1 METPILFLLVLNNDN
16 DSRRRQKKCQRHN
29 DLAVTINVSPPFAA
43 LEAFSSLPS
52 FYVIQ
57 LVQQNERIFYFCRF
71 QQERKK
77 MWDRIKAL

>member
-1 METPILFLLVLNNDN
+1 MTPPL
-16 DSRRRQKKCQRHN
+16 
-29 DLAVTINVSPPFAA
+29 AA
-43 LEAFSSLPS
+43 LKAFSSLPS

-77 MWDRIKAL
+77 MFEGDISDLKTLIPKT